1 MANFS
6 SVEVDS
12 FSKFNKK
19 YFWEV
24 NYRDLNMNS
33 DRAILT
39 QRDNLKCTVLLIILL
54 YFYIYALILTDK
66 KTKNNRFRKF
76 SVGQFLFDK

>member
-1 MANFS
+1 
-6 SVEVDS
+6 
-12 FSKFNKK
+12 
-19 YFWEV
+19 
-24 NYRDLNMNS
+24 MNS